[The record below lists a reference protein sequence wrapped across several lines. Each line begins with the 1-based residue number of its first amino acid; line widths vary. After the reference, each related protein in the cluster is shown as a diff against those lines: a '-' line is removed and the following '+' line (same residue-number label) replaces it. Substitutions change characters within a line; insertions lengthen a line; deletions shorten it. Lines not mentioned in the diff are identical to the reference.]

1 MDNNPS
7 NSKRPKLDNTPNS
20 NGSAAV
26 VLGGGLPPGFSAG
39 GMSGNSSMMP
49 HTGLGGFSGLPAGL
63 SIGSASRPP
72 ETPPSG
78 AARAIGPHVVV
89 SPSAIGSGMGGNLNG
104 SVLGSPLGGSI
115 MPSMGTTHVSPLM
128 SPTLKSSTS
137 GLNDQ
142 QNYLH
147 HQQMQQ
153 YNAYLGKVASVT
165 ATLTYATRIMTDLST
180 LMQHL
185 ERDVS
190 ALSQLENTLRQH
202 VPPPPSM
209 LSQHTLSATFPNPP
223 YQPVQNP
230 MPAAPK
236 VSQPPTTRAYK
247 VTQMD
252 EQQLLASKLEDF
264 EFMEILGT
272 GTFGKVRLCK
282 HKATKKHFCMK
293 ILNKARIHRLK
304 QTEHIHNEKNV
315 LRQINHPFIVRLFN
329 SFKDS
334 KSLYLLLEFIP
345 GGELF
350 NYIRRSGKLTS
361 EVSRLYAAEIVLA
374 LEHLHSK
381 RILYRDLKP
390 ENILIDETGHVKL
403 TDFGFSKYVPTDR
416 TMSMCGTPE
425 YIAPEIIH
433 NNGHGKAVDWWS
445 LGILIFE
452 MLAGYPPFSDEP
464 NKTIFEKI
472 PTEKVEFPEPFD
484 AEAKD
489 LIEKLLV
496 VDPSRRLGCRSGPNG
511 AEEIK
516 SHPWFKSID
525 WISVMTKSKAG
536 PVNPGITRDGDT
548 HNFYKYSDVNLNE
561 ELTTDDKTN
570 LDEIFADF

>member
-1 MDNNPS
+1 
-7 NSKRPKLDNTPNS
+7 
-20 NGSAAV
+20 
-26 VLGGGLPPGFSAG
+26 
-39 GMSGNSSMMP
+39 
-49 HTGLGGFSGLPAGL
+49 
-63 SIGSASRPP
+63 
-72 ETPPSG
+72 
-78 AARAIGPHVVV
+78 
-89 SPSAIGSGMGGNLNG
+89 
-104 SVLGSPLGGSI
+104 
-115 MPSMGTTHVSPLM
+115 
-128 SPTLKSSTS
+128 
-137 GLNDQ
+137 
-142 QNYLH
+142 
-147 HQQMQQ
+147 
-153 YNAYLGKVASVT
+153 
-165 ATLTYATRIMTDLST
+165 
-180 LMQHL
+180 
-185 ERDVS
+185 
-190 ALSQLENTLRQH
+190 
-202 VPPPPSM
+202 
-209 LSQHTLSATFPNPP
+209 
-223 YQPVQNP
+223 
-230 MPAAPK
+230 
-236 VSQPPTTRAYK
+236 
-247 VTQMD
+247 
-252 EQQLLASKLEDF
+252 
-264 EFMEILGT
+264 
-272 GTFGKVRLCK
+272 
-282 HKATKKHFCMK
+282 MK